1 MEVLLEKE
9 FRRLLE
15 ILEDLGH
22 IGTELEKSPE
32 IVKEISDLTASEDV
46 KGQQLVD
53 HINFVRIPGYC
64 AYQLTQEA
72 IILLYLITVKTQI
85 PSTDLQERRR
95 CKKNRK
101 IGSVS
106 ECCEPSRARNPSCDG
121 KLETPLHTLDS
132 KKVVESI
139 IRKIGV
145 REPFCQHGLMTH
157 ITNDDSTVRA
167 ILLSEVA
174 DLVAPNPLV

>member
-1 MEVLLEKE
+1 LDQYQSAVNQAE
-9 FRRLLE
+9 
-15 ILEDLGH
+15 
-22 IGTELEKSPE
+22 PE
-32 IVKEISDLTASEDV
+32 I
-46 KGQQLVD
+46 
-53 HINFVRIPGYC
+53 
-64 AYQLTQEA
+64 
-72 IILLYLITVKTQI
+72 
-85 PSTDLQERRR
+85 RRAMESLKR
-95 CKKNRK
+95 HC
-101 IGSVS
+101 
-106 ECCEPSRARNPSCDG
+106 
-121 KLETPLHTLDS
+121 TLDS